1 MRKPITA
8 LLALLFLSILAD
20 SAFAG
25 KKSLTPLGDNQEAAD
40 FVLEDIE
47 GVSRRLSD
55 YRGKVL
61 VVNFWATWCS
71 ACRQEMPALTR
82 ANDWLKRFGGEVISV
97 NVGEGKEQIVAF
109 LKKYPVNFPVLMDP
123 ETATATAWKLKGL
136 PATFIID
143 PNGVLAYRAYGA
155 REWDS
160 PEILVPIRALGMSR

>member
-1 MRKPITA
+1 
-8 LLALLFLSILAD
+8 
-20 SAFAG
+20 
-25 KKSLTPLGDNQEAAD
+25 
-40 FVLEDIE
+40 
-47 GVSRRLSD
+47 
-55 YRGKVL
+55 
-61 VVNFWATWCS
+61 
-71 ACRQEMPALTR
+71 
-82 ANDWLKRFGGEVISV
+82 VISV